1 MTQYQLTYLISP
13 DLSERE
19 LRELQEKTISLIQG
33 EGGALN
39 EVREPVRKKL
49 AYLIKNRGEAYLA
62 TLNFRLQSEK
72 PDSSPAATRKGLA
85 NIEKKLKSESQIL
98 RYIILSKPAKRIMV
112 TARPS
117 KKPVSPKTKVELKE
131 IGKKLEEI
139 LGE

>member
-1 MTQYQLTYLISP
+1 MKQYQLTYLISP

-19 LRELQEKTISLIQG
+19 LREFQEKTISLIQE
-33 EGGALN
+33 EGGALS

-62 TLNFRLQSEK
+62 TLNFRLQSGK
-72 PDSSPAATRKGLA
+72 PDSSPTPTKKGLA

-98 RYIILSKPAKRIMV
+98 RYIILTKPARRIMV
-112 TARPS
+112 TGKPS